1 MRDDGIGVHVIR
13 HLQGK
18 LPGGVELVEGSIYS
32 VDLLTVLEN
41 RRKVVFIDGID
52 AGEPAGEIFR
62 FSLAD
67 VPQRRTGVPL
77 SLHDFGIYELVA
89 AAKLLDQCPGT
100 VILIAVQVGDVE
112 LGERLSDQLAESI
125 PRICQ
130 LVLDEVI
137 DSGKPCRT

>member
-41 RRKVVFIDGID
+41 RSKVVFIDGID
-52 AGEPAGEIFR
+52 AGEPVGEIFR

-100 VILIAVQVGDVE
+100 IILIAVQVGDVE

-125 PRICQ
+125 PRVSQ
-130 LVLDEVI
+130 LVLDEVM
-137 DSGKPCRT
+137 DSGKP